1 MDFFDAV
8 VAIWQQMVNN
18 IIKIWNIIVQSFNFM
33 ITIFD
38 YAINIIVFVV
48 NIVAQL
54 IKFLYNVFMDIFTNW
69 FFQTFRSWSEWLA
82 VFIGTDWVNVLL
94 VLVMIVFLLIVFGF
108 VLRLMKWSLHYKNT
122 SNKLSK
128 K

>member
-18 IIKIWNIIVQSFNFM
+18 IIKIWNIIVQSFNFI
-33 ITIFD
+33 ITLFD
-38 YAINIIVFVV
+38 YALSIVIFIISIVV
-48 NIVAQL
+48 QL
-54 IKFLYNVFMDIFTNW
+54 VKFLYDVFMSIFSNW
-69 FFQTFRSWSEWLA
+69 FFESFRTWTQWLA

-94 VLVMIVFLLIVFGF
+94 VLLMIVFLLIVFGF